1 MTAELRRERPA
12 PPVRI
17 VHLGLGA
24 FHRAHQA
31 WYTQRAEDGDGWG
44 IAAFTVRSPAAA
56 EALAAQDCL
65 YTIVERAADGDRAE
79 LGTAIVAAH
88 DGADLE
94 ALERYLADPAV
105 AVVTLT
111 VTEAGYAL
119 GDDGLPSAELLADV
133 GTERPTTVI
142 GRLLRALEARRRANA
157 GPIALVSCDNIPDN
171 GAFLLRGLL
180 AAAGGS
186 ADWIERNV
194 AVVATSVD
202 RITPA
207 VTEELTATVE
217 RLTGLRDA
225 APVAAEPFS
234 DWVLSGDFPAGRP
247 RWESSGA
254 RFVDDLE
261 PWERRKLRLLNGAH
275 TLLALAGPPRGH
287 ATVAEAIGD
296 PELRAAV
303 EQLWDEAAATLPAD
317 LDLEGYRAALLERF
331 ENPRIEHRLAQIAQG
346 SVTKLRLR
354 IVPVA
359 LERLAAGAT
368 ASGCAHPVAAWIAA
382 ERPAVAERLTVAEA
396 LAELSPELAAHAGFA
411 ASVRTTLAELRA
423 GAPAG

>member
-1 MTAELRRERPA
+1 MTAALRRERPA

-44 IAAFTVRSPAAA
+44 IAAFTVRSPDAA
-56 EALAAQDCL
+56 ETLAAQDCL

-105 AVVTLT
+105 ALVTLT

-133 GTERPTTVI
+133 GTDRPTTVI
-142 GRLLRALEARRRANA
+142 GRLLRALEARRRADA

-171 GAFLLRGLL
+171 GAFLRRGLL

-186 ADWIERNV
+186 ADWIQRNV

-234 DWVLSGDFPAGRP
+234 DWVLSGGFPAGRP
-247 RWESSGA
+247 RWETSGA

-303 EQLWDEAAATLPAD
+303 ERLWDEAAATLPGG

-346 SVTKLRLR
+346 SVTKMRLR

-368 ASGCAHPVAAWIAA
+368 ASGCAHPIAVWIAA
-382 ERPAVAERLTVAEA
+382 ERPAVAADEA
-396 LAELSPELAAHAGFA
+396 LSELSPELAAHAGFA
-411 ASVRTTLAELRA
+411 ASVRTAHAELRA

>member
-65 YTIVERAADGDRAE
+65 YTIVERAAGGDRAE

-94 ALERYLADPAV
+94 ALEGYLADPAV
-105 AVVTLT
+105 ALVTLT

-133 GTERPTTVI
+133 GAERPTTVI
-142 GRLLRALEARRRANA
+142 GRLLRALEARRRADA

-171 GAFLLRGLL
+171 GAFLRRGLL
-180 AAAGGS
+180 AAAGGA

-234 DWVLSGDFPAGRP
+234 DWVLSGGFPAGRP
-247 RWESSGA
+247 RWETSGA

-303 EQLWDEAAATLPAD
+303 ERLWDEAAATLPAG
-317 LDLEGYRAALLERF
+317 LELEGYRAALLERF

-346 SVTKLRLR
+346 SVTKMRLR

-382 ERPAVAERLTVAEA
+382 ERPAVAPDEA

-411 ASVRTTLAELRA
+411 ASVRTALAGLRA
-423 GAPAG
+423 GATAG